1 MSELPGYV
9 GTPSSPESLLNPSR
23 RNREVAKSLKT
34 GPSTFNQGMQQSR
47 LPHRPNYRP
56 ETRNPDEISLSSSAS
71 NQGAQGHEG
80 PSQATKIEE
89 MSKPV
94 LFYGKPNQIDDLD
107 TFCKVKFVA
116 DQTIDEAVKA
126 GYCAT
131 LFRGPAL
138 SWLTTYLKSN
148 ELNDY
153 GELIAQLR
161 ATFGLDE
168 TAQQGQYARALAK
181 CKQYKSV
188 QQYALQ
194 FKELAEKLDLPET
207 VKKAQFVQGLKGNIQ
222 RAIIFGDNADDPFDD
237 LIKEAARI
245 DGELYNV
252 TRQQGAHQR
261 TGYAKNRDRHGRFKS
276 HTPKRES
283 YD

>member
-1 MSELPGYV
+1 
-9 GTPSSPESLLNPSR
+9 
-23 RNREVAKSLKT
+23 
-34 GPSTFNQGMQQSR
+34 
-47 LPHRPNYRP
+47 
-56 ETRNPDEISLSSSAS
+56 
-71 NQGAQGHEG
+71 
-80 PSQATKIEE
+80 

-107 TFCKVKFVA
+107 TYCKVKFVA

-126 GYCAT
+126 GYCAS

-138 SWLTTYLKSN
+138 SWLTTYLKQN
-148 ELNDY
+148 QLNDY
-153 GELIAQLR
+153 DELIAQLR
-161 ATFGLDE
+161 ATFGLDD

-188 QQYALQ
+188 QQYALA
-194 FKELAEKLDLPET
+194 FKDLAEKLDLPDP

-237 LIKEAARI
+237 LVKEATRI

-252 TRQQGAHQR
+252 SRQQGANR
-261 TGYAKNRDRHGRFKS
+261 GSGYAKNRDRRGRFKS
-276 HTPKRES
+276 QQPKRES